1 MGRPEDPCVDSKKR
15 LHQEYLALGS
25 LQKNRHRG
33 RRRPSEMWLFMA
45 LQEHGG
51 GQPEPTHEC
60 GRLGQLLRVLWRC
73 PGFWGSEYP
82 RTGLVPIHIHSLP
95 LFIR

>member
-33 RRRPSEMWLFMA
+33 RRRPSGMWSFMA
-45 LQEHGG
+45 LQEHRWWTAR
-51 GQPEPTHEC
+51 THA
-60 GRLGQLLRVLWRC
+60 
-73 PGFWGSEYP
+73 
-82 RTGLVPIHIHSLP
+82 
-95 LFIR
+95 